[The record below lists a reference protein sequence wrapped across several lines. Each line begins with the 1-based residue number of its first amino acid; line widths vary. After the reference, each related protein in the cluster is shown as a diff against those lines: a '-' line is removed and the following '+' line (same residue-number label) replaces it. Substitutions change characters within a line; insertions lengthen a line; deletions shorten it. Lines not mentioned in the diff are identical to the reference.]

1 MKKSFKNMSFSNQV
15 FYIFNSV
22 FWILALLIIL
32 YPLYLVCIAS
42 VSDPDAV
49 LRGEVTWRPIA
60 FSLVGYKAVFAD
72 STIWLGYLNSLFYT
86 ISSVCIGLFVTM
98 TAAYAMSRKK
108 LPGKKYINLYI
119 ILTMFLNGGLIPTFL
134 IMRDLGLY
142 DTRLVLI
149 LRGCFGVWNLMLART
164 YMQTTIPEE
173 LYEAA
178 VLDGASHFQYFSKVV
193 MPLSKTI
200 TAVLSVYY
208 GVAKWNDY
216 FSGVVYIRNEKL
228 LPLQTVLRRI
238 LASLQVNLSEEIV
251 DALASEID
259 SIMEAMRIANASKY
273 CVIII
278 SSVPAILLFMC
289 MQKYFEKGV
298 MIGSLKG

>member
-1 MKKSFKNMSFSNQV
+1 MKRSFRNMSFSNRI

-22 FWILALLIIL
+22 FWVLVMFVVL

-49 LRGEVTWRPIA
+49 LRGEVTWRPVS

-72 STIWLGYLNSLFYT
+72 SAIWIGYLNSLFYT
-86 ISSVCIGLFVTM
+86 VTSVCIGIAITM
-98 TAAYAMSRKK
+98 TAAYAISRNK

-134 IMRDLGLY
+134 IMRSLGLY
-142 DTRLVLI
+142 DTRLIMVLS
-149 LRGCFGVWNLMLART
+149 GCFGVWNLMLART
-164 YMQTTIPEE
+164 YIQNTIPEE

-178 VLDGASHFQYFSKVV
+178 VLDGASHFQYFTRVV
-193 MPLSKTI
+193 VPLSKTI
-200 TAVLSVYY
+200 TAVLAVYY

-216 FSGVVYIRNEKL
+216 FSGVVYIRNDKL
-228 LPLQTVLRRI
+228 LPLQTILRRI
-238 LASLQVNLSEEIV
+238 LASLQVNFTEETLNALSSDIE
-251 DALASEID
+251 SM
-259 SIMEAMRIANASKY
+259 MEAMRIANASKY
-273 CVIII
+273 CLIIV
-278 SSVPAILLFMC
+278 SSVPAVLLFLC